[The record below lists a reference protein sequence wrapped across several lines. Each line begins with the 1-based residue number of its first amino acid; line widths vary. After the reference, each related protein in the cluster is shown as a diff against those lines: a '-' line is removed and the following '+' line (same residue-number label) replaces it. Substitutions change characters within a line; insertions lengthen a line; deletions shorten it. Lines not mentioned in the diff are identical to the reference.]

1 VRELA
6 DRPDDGWIREV
17 RIALGMTSAQLAARM
32 QVSQSAVTQLEQSEV
47 AGTARLDSLHR
58 AAAALDCDL
67 VYALVPKRGLD
78 RTVHD
83 RAVELATHG
92 LTAEESGGDPEVLAR
107 RVDHIAG
114 RLIDAGQLWEQREAD

>member
-32 QVSQSAVTQLEQSEV
+32 RISQSAVTQLEQSEV
-47 AGTARLDSLHR
+47 AGTARLESLRR

-78 RTVHD
+78 RTMHD
-83 RAVELATHG
+83 RAVELATRG
-92 LTAEESGGDPEVLAR
+92 LTPEESGGDPEVLAR

-114 RLIDAGQLWEQREAD
+114 RLVDGGRLWVEQEAD